1 MLAIIVIVSILI
13 ITGFVWLANK
23 IWPFQICPICA
34 GVAGTWLWLLA
45 ANFLGYGIDLV
56 IPALLMGGSVVG
68 IAYQIEKWLPPNR
81 SPLLLKTLFI
91 PAGFIAAYSILT
103 EWWSVV
109 FVSIALLVIIAFTF
123 LYPRKNRNGR
133 EEAVKELEDKMKNC
147 C

>member
-1 MLAIIVIVSILI
+1 MSVVSILGLA
-13 ITGFVWLANK
+13 GFVWLANK

-45 ANFLGYGIDLV
+45 ANFLGYEIDLI

-68 IAYQIEKWLPPNR
+68 IAYQIEKRLPPSR

-91 PAGFIAAYSILT
+91 PAGFIAAYAVLT
-103 EWWSVV
+103 WHWP
-109 FVSIALLVIIAFTF
+109 ALLFSLLFLLLISFIF
-123 LYPRKNRNGR
+123 LYPQKNRNVR
-133 EEAVKELEDKMKNC
+133 KEAVEELEDKMKNC